1 MKKNKKIAPTDK
13 GGAQT
18 AAGHGIQLLKSN
30 DTPGIYGA
38 LESKKYGSCVTK
50 Q

>member
-1 MKKNKKIAPTDK
+1 MKGGIWKRNISIKMMKIRNKKIAPTDK

-30 DTPGIYGA
+30 DTPGIY
-38 LESKKYGSCVTK
+38 
-50 Q
+50 